1 MKKFFESNPGLNSR
15 FNTLIEFSDYNAEEL
30 EKMLISMCNNNDYVI
45 DDNAFTIIREF
56 LKEKVSKKDINL
68 SI

>member
-1 MKKFFESNPGLNSR
+1 
-15 FNTLIEFSDYNAEEL
+15 
-30 EKMLISMCNNNDYVI
+30 MCNNNDYVI